1 MAKEKFNLGKLL
13 AENVSDLN
21 TLGRD
26 QIEYIDLDKLN
37 GDPDNFYSIEGTHR
51 SLLHHCGAA

>member
-37 GDPDNFYSIEGTHR
+37 GDSPESANSRHKWSSNE
-51 SLLHHCGAA
+51 